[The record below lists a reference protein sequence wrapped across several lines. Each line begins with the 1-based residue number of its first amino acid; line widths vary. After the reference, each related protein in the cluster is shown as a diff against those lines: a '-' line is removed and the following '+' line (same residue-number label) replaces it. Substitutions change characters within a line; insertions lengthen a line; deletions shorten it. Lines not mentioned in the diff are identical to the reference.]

1 MSGTEPDDASS
12 QQARAP
18 RGAAA
23 AQLGFDYQLD
33 VSILAALQLLLVSK
47 AADRLVLEPAN
58 DEDLEA
64 DLVEFVPG
72 RMEPSAAM
80 AGSYKLV
87 IQVKFSGGEP
97 WSIEDFTKLLEHGSD
112 KPNGRRKA
120 LHHLDDPATR
130 YLLVTS
136 ADAKGVARNLLVEGF
151 EEASDKAGF
160 PSSLSDTL
168 KFSPEGRVAI
178 WGKLTPK
185 LLASTIREKMSD
197 VLHVSKTRQDELVEE
212 LRREAGRRTRS
223 TTPGIWTREDLLA
236 TIRKYGGFLSSSA
249 SLDHFVPPANFR
261 DMKRRLSKGAVVI
274 RGPSGTGKTEAARK
288 LCDWARDLDGTLE
301 VVLLGAADTPSAA
314 LKLVN
319 AGPTL
324 FYVDDPWGQYSLSG
338 GAEAWTEQ
346 LPRLLRKANPGHQFI
361 VTSRTDMM
369 RSGSVGDT
377 LDHWA
382 VDLESKHYAAGQ
394 LGQIYD
400 RRMDQLPPLL
410 QAKAYAFRGEVL
422 GRLENPLEIDIYFQH
437 LQAGP
442 AEGEADHAFLH
453 RLLGGAHREAVADVV
468 VKALDSIDDCGASA
482 ILWAI
487 LQARGQLDRG
497 TLVDVLRAV
506 KREDRQLSDTL
517 EKLVDRMIAARFL
530 RQPARTISFAHP
542 SVSEGFEAHV
552 KANWLRGE
560 DALERLAS
568 ALTQLPEEQA
578 NWGMETAARTLEVA
592 RGVANSLDPDRP
604 FRIGRKDHDAIDA
617 WLDKSLAD
625 PRSDFEPLLEL
636 AADVGSESSISS
648 RMATWL
654 LKGVQR
660 GGAVFMD
667 DWAPPE
673 FDDAWYELMSGHPVA
688 AQIADRFVRE
698 VLPYDRGSYDAGFV
712 TKLDRIV
719 PDLAPAY
726 IDAALRMVG
735 NGFETNADTVAAGA
749 VRDLSAFEN
758 VLLAALDDLETDHR
772 RYVEQGRAEWRAVE
786 DGETDASAEEALRWQ
801 HEGEGYTSGIFV
813 GAYVRGLRAAGRW
826 KDIASHHRAGEL
838 IGAWSN
844 AVLTSPDAV
853 GIDELHSL
861 LKTAKGSGDENLA
874 WAAVREQWQVE
885 LVSDLEARLCDLP
898 DDDNLRDELALCGL
912 ARAPGSLAS
921 ILKAFGSEPARQI
934 VLLADIRRALYRTG
948 EETRESAY
956 EEATAA
962 MPLPL
967 REISEAMP
975 ERKRAA
981 AAVGEAA
988 LALLIAAADKF
999 DTRTLTSVVPVII
1012 ASGGD
1017 ASHAVRRWLELAT
1030 DDTDALAAAEAA
1042 TLIGDTALAYL
1053 ALRHERADARR
1064 EALLYLAAPM
1074 TAPLPPEIL
1083 SLAKD
1088 PGNRVRRALIS
1099 VLKNKPHPKHL
1110 DILIAL
1116 TADTWSSAEP
1126 QYEEEEC
1133 YNVAQEA
1140 VVSIA
1145 DYAPLSDEV
1154 CRIILRRAD
1163 TTTDRKL
1170 SQYALIVVANCGSP
1184 AMQAEMW
1191 NLVHIP
1197 KAKWIRLDALDAL
1210 ADAQTLDQGI
1220 VAQVSAEYL
1229 QNAPPILAVAASY
1242 LIGKHAPGDVVLRL
1256 FEEVASSNSRRAL
1269 LLVGVAALAER
1280 DRALADAMLDLL
1292 EPGHAARQLLDA
1304 RDPLPPEILDDL
1316 GEVRIREAVRTR
1328 LGDRIEPK
1336 NKKV

>member
-1 MSGTEPDDASS
+1 MSGPESDDPSS
-12 QQARAP
+12 PQARSL

-23 AQLGFDYQLD
+23 AQMGFDYQLD

-64 DLVEFVPG
+64 DLADFVPG

-80 AGSYKLV
+80 AGNYKLV

-97 WSIEDFTKLLEHGSD
+97 WSIGDFTKLLKHGSE
-112 KPNGRRKA
+112 KTGGRRKA

-136 ADAKGVARNLLVEGF
+136 ADAKGVARNLLVEAF
-151 EEASDKAGF
+151 EEASDKASF
-160 PSSLSDTL
+160 PASLHDTL
-168 KFSPEGRVAI
+168 KRSPEGRVAI
-178 WGKLTPK
+178 WGKLTPQ
-185 LLASTIREKMSD
+185 LLASAIREKMSD
-197 VLHVSKTRQDELVEE
+197 VLHVSKTRQDGLLEE
-212 LRREAGRRTRS
+212 LRREARRRTRS

-249 SLDHFVPPANFR
+249 NLDHFVPPANFLE
-261 DMKRRLSKGAVVI
+261 MKRRLSKGAVVI

-288 LCDWARDLDGTLE
+288 LCDWARDRDGTLE
-301 VVLLGAADTPSAA
+301 VVALGAADTPSAA

-319 AGPTL
+319 SGPTL

-346 LPRLLRKANPGHQFI
+346 LPLLLRKANPGHQFI

-369 RSGSVGDT
+369 RGGRVGET

-394 LGQIYD
+394 LGEIYD
-400 RRMDQLPPLL
+400 RRMDQLPPSL
-410 QAKAYAFRGEVL
+410 QTMAYAFRGAVL
-422 GRLENPLEIDIYFQH
+422 GSLENPLEIDIYFQH
-437 LQAGP
+437 LQDGP
-442 AEGEADHAFLH
+442 ADGEPDHAFLH
-453 RLLGGAHREAVADVV
+453 RLLEGAHREAVADVV
-468 VKALDSIDDCGASA
+468 VKALNSVDSDGAAA
-482 ILWAI
+482 ILWSI
-487 LQARGQLDRG
+487 LQTRGQLDRG
-497 TLVDVLRAV
+497 TLVDVQHVLRR
-506 KREDRQLSDTL
+506 KDRELSYTL

-530 RQPARTISFAHP
+530 RQPARAISFAHP

-552 KANWLRGE
+552 KSSWLQSA
-560 DALERLAS
+560 DALERLVS
-568 ALTQLPEEQA
+568 ALTGLPAAQA
-578 NWGMETAARTLEVA
+578 NWGIETAARTLEVA
-592 RGVANSLDPDRP
+592 RDVANSLDPERP
-604 FRIGRKDHDAIDA
+604 FQIDRADHDALDA

-625 PRSDFEPLLEL
+625 PQSDFEPLLEL
-636 AADVGSESSISS
+636 AADAGSDRSVSS
-648 RMATWL
+648 RMAIWL

-688 AQIADRFVRE
+688 VHIANRFVRE

-712 TKLDRIV
+712 TKLDRIA
-719 PDLAPAY
+719 PDLTPAY
-726 IDAALRMVG
+726 IAAALRMVG
-735 NGFETNADTVAAGA
+735 NGFETNADTVASGA
-749 VRDLSAFEN
+749 VRDLAAFED
-758 VLLAALDDLETDHR
+758 VLVAALDDLETDHR

-801 HEGEGYTSGIFV
+801 YEGEGYTSGIFV
-813 GAYVRGLRAAGRW
+813 GAYVRELRAAGRW

-838 IGAWSN
+838 IRAWSN
-844 AVLTSPDAV
+844 AVLTSPGAA
-853 GIDELHSL
+853 GIDELRSL
-861 LKTAKGSGDENLA
+861 LKTAKCSGDEYLA
-874 WAAVREQWQVE
+874 WAAVREQWQAQ
-885 LVSDLEARLCDLP
+885 LVSDLEARLCELP
-898 DDDNLRDELALCGL
+898 ADDHLRDELAVCGL
-912 ARAPGSLAS
+912 ARAPDCLAGALKSL
-921 ILKAFGSEPARQI
+921 GSEPARQI
-934 VLLADIRRALYRTG
+934 VLLADIRRALHRAA
-948 EETRESAY
+948 EENLEAAY
-956 EEATAA
+956 DEATAA
-962 MPLPL
+962 IPLPL
-967 REISEAMP
+967 REISAAMP
-975 ERKRAA
+975 ERSRPAA
-981 AAVGEAA
+981 IVGGAA
-988 LALLIAAADKF
+988 LAMAMDAVDKL
-999 DTRTLTSVVPVII
+999 DSRTLGSVVPII
-1012 ASGGD
+1012 MASGGD

-1030 DDTDALAAAEAA
+1030 EDTDALAAAEAA

-1064 EALLYLAAPM
+1064 EALLYLATPM

-1083 SLAKD
+1083 GLAKD

-1099 VLKNKPHPKHL
+1099 VLKDKPHPKHL
-1110 DILIAL
+1110 DTLVAL

-1126 QYEEEEC
+1126 QYDETEC

-1145 DYAPLSDEV
+1145 NYAPLSDEV

-1170 SQYALIVVANCGSP
+1170 SQYALIVVANCGST

-1197 KAKWIRLDALDAL
+1197 KARWIRIDALDAL
-1210 ADAQTLDQGI
+1210 ADAETLDQGI

-1229 QNAPPILAVAASY
+1229 QNAPPILAVAASH
-1242 LIGKHAPGDVVLRL
+1242 LIGRHAPSDDARRL
-1256 FEEVASSNSRRAL
+1256 FEEVASSNPRRAL

-1280 DRALADAMLDLL
+1280 DRALAYAMLDLL

-1304 RDPLPPEILDDL
+1304 RDPLPPEILDNL
-1316 GEVRIREAVRTR
+1316 GEIRIREAVRTR
-1328 LGDRIEPK
+1328 LGDRIGPK
-1336 NKKV
+1336 KKKV

>member
-1 MSGTEPDDASS
+1 MKNSDASATEPRSL
-12 QQARAP
+12 

-23 AQLGFDYQLD
+23 AQMGFDYQLD
-33 VSILAALQLLLVSK
+33 VSILAALQLLLISK
-47 AADRLVLEPAN
+47 ATERLVLEPAN

-64 DLVEFVPG
+64 DLQDFVPG

-80 AGSYKLV
+80 AGNYKLV

-97 WSIEDFTKLLEHGSD
+97 WSIEDFTKLLQHGSD

-136 ADAKGVARNLLVEGF
+136 ADAKGAARNLLVEGF

-160 PSSLSDTL
+160 PASLLDTL
-168 KFSPEGRVAI
+168 KISPEGRVGI
-178 WGKLTPK
+178 WGKLTPQ
-185 LLASTIREKMSD
+185 LLESTIREKMSD
-197 VLHVSKTRQDELVEE
+197 VLHVARARQEELIEE
-212 LRREAGRRTRS
+212 LRREAKRRTRG
-223 TTPGIWTREDLLA
+223 TTPGLWTREDLLA

-249 SLDHFVPPANFR
+249 NLDHFVPPANFP

-288 LCDWARDLDGTLE
+288 LCDWARDRDGTLE
-301 VVLLGAADTPSAA
+301 VVTLGAADTPSAA

-319 AGPTL
+319 TGPTL

-369 RSGSVGDT
+369 RGGKVGET

-400 RRMDQLPPLL
+400 LRMDQLPPLL
-410 QAKAYAFRGEVL
+410 QAKAYAFRSEVL

-453 RLLGGAHREAVADVV
+453 RLLEGAHREAVGGVV
-468 VKALDSIDDCGASA
+468 VKALDTIDDCGASA
-482 ILWAI
+482 ILWSI

-497 TLVDVLRAV
+497 ILVDVLRAL

-560 DALERLAS
+560 DALEHLVS
-568 ALTQLPEEQA
+568 ALTRLPEAQA

-592 RGVANSLDPDRP
+592 RGVANSRDPERP
-604 FRIGRKDHDAIDA
+604 FEIDRKDHDAIDA

-625 PRSDFEPLLEL
+625 TRSDFEPLLEL
-636 AADVGSESSISS
+636 AADVGSDNSISS

-673 FDDAWYELMSGHPVA
+673 FDDAWYEVMSGHPVA
-688 AQIADRFVRE
+688 AQVADRFVRE

-712 TKLDRIV
+712 TKLDRIA
-719 PDLAPAY
+719 PDLTPAY
-726 IDAALRMVG
+726 IAAALRMVG
-735 NGFETNADTVAAGA
+735 NGFETNADTVASGA
-749 VRDLSAFEN
+749 VRDLAAFED
-758 VLLAALDDLETDHR
+758 VLVAALDDLETDHR
-772 RYVEQGRAEWRAVE
+772 RYVEKGWAEWRAVE
-786 DGETDASAEEALRWQ
+786 DGETDAAAEEALRWQ

-838 IGAWSN
+838 VRSWSN
-844 AVLTSPDAV
+844 AVLTSPGAV
-853 GIDELHSL
+853 GIDELRSL
-861 LKTAKGSGDENLA
+861 LKTAKGSGDEHLA
-874 WAAVREQWQVE
+874 WAAVREQWQAQ

-898 DDDNLRDELALCGL
+898 ADDDLRDELAVCGL
-912 ARAPGSLAS
+912 ARAPGCLAGALKSL
-921 ILKAFGSEPARQI
+921 GSEPARQI
-934 VLLADIRRALYRTG
+934 VLLADIRRGLHRAG
-948 EETRESAY
+948 EEKREAAY
-956 EEATAA
+956 DEAMAA
-962 MPLPL
+962 IPLPL
-967 REISEAMP
+967 REISAAMP
-975 ERKRAA
+975 DRNRAA
-981 AAVGEAA
+981 AAVGAAA
-988 LALLIAAADKF
+988 LAMTMDAVDKL
-999 DTRTLTSVVPVII
+999 DSRTLGSVVPVIM

-1030 DDTDALAAAEAA
+1030 EDTDALAAAEAA

-1074 TAPLPPEIL
+1074 SAPLPPEIL
-1083 SLAKD
+1083 GLAKD

-1099 VLKNKPHPKHL
+1099 ILKDKPHPKHL
-1110 DILIAL
+1110 DILVAL

-1126 QYEEEEC
+1126 QYDEDEC
-1133 YNVAQEA
+1133 YDVAQDA
-1140 VVSIA
+1140 VVAIA
-1145 DYAPLSDEV
+1145 DYAPLPDDI
-1154 CRIILRRAD
+1154 CRALLHRAD
-1163 TTTDRKL
+1163 VTPDRKL
-1170 SQYALIVVANCGSP
+1170 SQYALTVVADCGSV
-1184 AMQAEMW
+1184 AMQNEIW

-1197 KAKWIRLDALDAL
+1197 KARWIRIDALNAL
-1210 ADAQTLDQGI
+1210 AEAQSVDPAI
-1220 VAQVSAEYL
+1220 VARVSVDYL
-1229 QNAPPILAVAASY
+1229 LNAPPILAVAASC
-1242 LIGKHAPGDVVLRL
+1242 LIGKHAPCDDARRI
-1256 FEEVASSNSRRAL
+1256 FEEVASSNLRRAL
-1269 LLVGVAALAER
+1269 LLVGATALAER
-1280 DRALADAMLDLL
+1280 DRALADALLDLL

-1304 RDPLPPEILDDL
+1304 GDPLPPEILDDL

-1336 NKKV
+1336 EKKL